1 MGQQEHATDHGRLIV
16 FFVLAFALAWALWH
30 LSGVLRRPIPQAIYD
45 TRWLVAQIGV
55 FAPAL
60 AALVVR
66 TFEGPRERRNSA
78 LILTAVYGPAA
89 ALGLFIAGRSASAI
103 LELDAARSVL
113 VLFAGIGALAF
124 FSPLSRRA
132 GFPGGRIGT
141 PDGTSRWIL
150 LTTLGPLAL
159 FAVALVLAGVSGRSW
174 NAANLRGNA
183 PQVLWNFSLLWCFNL
198 LFGGSLGEELGWR
211 GFALPHL
218 LRRFSPAAA
227 STILGLLWGLWHLP
241 IDIRHGFGLPGI
253 AGVALRLG
261 WAWALSALFTWV
273 FIRAGGALLAPLL
286 LHTSFNVLPDLGF
299 PGYERAMYVY
309 CLLVVLL
316 GIGVANRLAV
326 SAPPRDSGPPA
337 DRNAEARPPDRSP
350 GV

>member
-1 MGQQEHATDHGRLIV
+1 MDQQEHDTDHGPLIV
-16 FFVLAFALAWALWH
+16 FFILAFALAWALWE
-30 LSGVLRRPIPQAIYD
+30 LSGVLRRPAARPIYD

-66 TFEGPRERRNSA
+66 AFEGPRNRRSTV
-78 LILTAVYGPAA
+78 LILTAVYVPAA
-89 ALGLFIAGRSASAI
+89 ALGLFIAGRGASAI
-103 LELDAARSVL
+103 LDLDPTRSALVVL
-113 VLFAGIGALAF
+113 AGLGVLAF
-124 FSPLSRRA
+124 FSPLNRRA
-132 GFPGGRIGT
+132 GHPGGRIGT
-141 PDGTSRWIL
+141 QDRTSRWIL
-150 LTTLGPLAL
+150 LATLGPLAL
-159 FAVALVLAGVSGRSW
+159 FAVALVLAGVSGSSW

-211 GFALPHL
+211 GCALPRL

-241 IDIRHGFGLPGI
+241 IDIRHGFGLPGV

-299 PGYERAMYVY
+299 PGYERARSVY

-316 GIGVANRLAV
+316 GIGVAISLPA
-326 SAPPRDSGPPA
+326 SAPPRQSGPAVGGAP
-337 DRNAEARPPDRSP
+337 DARVGCD
-350 GV
+350 

>member
-1 MGQQEHATDHGRLIV
+1 MDQQEHEVDHGHLIV

-30 LSGVLRRPIPQAIYD
+30 LSGVLKRPIPRAIFD

-60 AALVVR
+60 AALLVMV
-66 TFEGPRERRNSA
+66 FEGPRERRNSA

-103 LELDAARSVL
+103 LDLDAARSVL
-113 VLFAGIGALAF
+113 VVFAGIGVLAF
-124 FSPLSRRA
+124 SSPLNRRA
-132 GFPGGRIGT
+132 GFPGGPIGV
-141 PDGTSRWIL
+141 PEGTSRWVL
-150 LTTLGPLAL
+150 FAALAPLAL
-159 FAVALVLAGVSGRSW
+159 FAVALVLAGISGRSW
-174 NAANLRGNA
+174 TAVNLRGNA
-183 PQVLWNFSLLWCFNL
+183 PQILWNFSLLWCFNL

-211 GFALPHL
+211 GFALPRL

-241 IDIRHGFGLPGI
+241 IDISHGFGLPGI

-286 LHTSFNVLPDLGF
+286 LHTSFNVLPDLSF

-326 SAPPRDSGPPA
+326 SAPLRHSGPAVSGAP
-337 DRNAEARPPDRSP
+337 DARVRVD
-350 GV
+350 